1 MVLGK
6 RLKGEFKKVSEA
18 IRKLTDAQ
26 LQTLRKS
33 GEIEVLGHK
42 LGEDDLRL
50 MFSLADKGNDKS
62 HYEAHS
68 DNEVCRWF
76 AIFLCFLFVQGGL
89 KKNNKKHCF
98 L

>member
-26 LQTLRKS
+26 LQKLRKS
-33 GEIEVLGHK
+33 GKIEVLGHK
-42 LGEDDLRL
+42 LGEEDLRL
-50 MFSLADKGNDKS
+50 MFSFADKGNNKS

-68 DNEVCRWF
+68 DNEVCR
-76 AIFLCFLFVQGGL
+76 A
-89 KKNNKKHCF
+89 K
-98 L
+98 